1 MVKNRFWIA
10 LFLSPAIVLFSIV
23 FAASLAMLLG
33 FSFTDWRIG
42 SRVGF
47 VGLKNY
53 FNLVNDADFRKGFL
67 NTIIWIVLQITIHV
81 SIGTL
86 FALILVKKEFYWK
99 FARTVYMIPN
109 IISGAALGML
119 YLCVFN
125 PSFGAVNVFI
135 RRIGFKDFFQNW
147 FMDYKTSF
155 FSVTMT
161 WLPFAAVVTILVMAE
176 LAAIPE
182 SIFESAKIDGA
193 GEYKINIYIVLP
205 MLRNIMGTCVILA
218 GTSMLQQLDKI
229 LMTTGGGPGNETL
242 NIPLYI
248 YRTAFTENNFGYA
261 DTLGVVL
268 VFIGIALVILI
279 GKVFKIGTSQT

>member
-23 FAASLAMLLG
+23 FVASLAMLLG

-193 GEYKINIYIVLP
+193 SEYKTNIYIVLP